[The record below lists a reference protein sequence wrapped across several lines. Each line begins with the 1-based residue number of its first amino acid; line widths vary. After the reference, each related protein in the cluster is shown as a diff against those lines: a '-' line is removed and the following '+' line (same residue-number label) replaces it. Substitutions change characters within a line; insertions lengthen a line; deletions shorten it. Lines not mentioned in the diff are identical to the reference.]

1 MGGAATTVLVTAVVA
16 IAVVQIGFLVLAIVV
31 GGRLLRELA
40 GLSAVTNDTLV
51 RVGALAEEATGGIQQ
66 ARAAASRAS
75 ALLGSGRSLL
85 EGALGAT
92 VLRRLLSRRGGERG
106 GGGLGLGALGT
117 AGTVAEAA
125 IALWRALSGLRRR
138 SPSEEPAAANDA
150 PLPPPSGLGTGP
162 VRQISRRSAPLGA
175 DAPKGPAAG

>member
-1 MGGAATTVLVTAVVA
+1 MGGAATTILVTAVVA
-16 IAVVQIGFLVLAIVV
+16 IAVVQIGLLVLAIVV

-66 ARAAASRAS
+66 ARAAASRVG

-92 VLRRLLSRRGGERG
+92 VLRRLLSRRGGERGAG

-150 PLPPPSGLGTGP
+150 PPPPQSGLGTGP

-175 DAPKGPAAG
+175 DTPRRGG